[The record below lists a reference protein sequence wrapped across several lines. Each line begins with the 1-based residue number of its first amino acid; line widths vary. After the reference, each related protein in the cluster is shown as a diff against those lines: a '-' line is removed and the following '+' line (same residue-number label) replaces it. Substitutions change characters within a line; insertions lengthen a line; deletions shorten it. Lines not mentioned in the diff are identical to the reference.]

1 MNRLESIRAAAQ
13 RRDENKESEK
23 NRIESIVSQKM
34 AEVKALAPR
43 IKELISVA
51 NELKSNGFTL
61 GRRTHDGFFEE
72 FVSNGID
79 HNTGF
84 IDYHYNII
92 GVGIKGGGCNGAD
105 VVWNINGDYI
115 QSLSENKWSDYTIKQ
130 KLDGFIKTF
139 DGFENRFYEY
149 VDNL

>member
-43 IKELISVA
+43 IKELISAA

-84 IDYHYNII
+84 IKHHCNII
-92 GVGIKGGGCNGAD
+92 GVGITGHGCNGAD
-105 VVWNINGDYI
+105 VVWDINGDYI
-115 QSLSENKWSDYTIKQ
+115 QSLSEDKWSDYTIKQ

-139 DGFENRFYEY
+139 DGFEKRFYEY